1 MFQLSPLEKEPYV
14 DLLGVDVG
22 TAFLFGHKYLF
33 TVYHITQEPAPKY
46 EVMGVFISD
55 PLGPFKELQDLEVV
69 GHVESE
75 LLDIAILKSRH
86 VHSFRLA
93 SCTSSLQTFSTLYT
107 TQRVEQPIV
116 TLHKERAYP
125 SELPCGSIAPL
136 CPAASTSSRT
146 RRGPSARPSSSC

>member
-1 MFQLSPLEKEPYV
+1 M
-14 DLLGVDVG
+14 G
-22 TAFLFGHKYLF
+22 TAFASGHKYLF
-33 TVYHITQEPAPKY
+33 TAYHITQEPDPRY

-55 PLGPFKELQDLEVV
+55 PLGPSKKLHDLEVV

-86 VHSFRLA
+86 VHFFRLA

-116 TLHKERAYP
+116 RLHKGRAYLRKYLVDRL
-125 SELPCGSIAPL
+125 LPLAL
-136 CPAASTSSRT
+136 LRVPAAGPDVDRVLDLLLLL
-146 RRGPSARPSSSC
+146 RRALA